1 MLSSVANL
9 VISSPHMCTRF
20 TANSAEKHMRTHQ
33 IVSLDRIL
41 GLTLLFAQHVLYFGC
56 YCRSA
61 RQGSACRLYQRVQ
74 DGLRKSW

>member
-1 MLSSVANL
+1 
-9 VISSPHMCTRF
+9 
-20 TANSAEKHMRTHQ
+20 MRTHQ